1 MSEDAIVVAPE
12 AGPRLEAAA
21 VIDNRGIVTAWSDT
35 AERLLGYDSTESVG
49 KPVWDALAAP
59 LPSTARNSWAA
70 RKAWTA
76 AVQATDRKGH
86 HLPLTVRAQPVTGA
100 EGEPLWIITATV
112 PCGFEGLVGTS
123 DQAWARRR
131 LSIINEAGLRIGST
145 LDLNRTA
152 EELAEV
158 ATDHFADFVTV
169 DLLDAVLH
177 GEEIGPAPP
186 AGRLVFRRAAQ
197 RSVLEGC
204 PEAVVPI
211 GGLHTYPENS
221 PPGLALATGRSFLYH
236 VDEATLRWWAAD
248 APARARTATTFGIHS
263 VLLVPLRARGT
274 NLGMTFICRHRTA
287 DPFDQDDLLMAEDLA
302 SRAAVC
308 VDNARRYTRE
318 RTTAVT
324 LQRSLLPQ
332 RAPEQNALEVATRYI
347 PAGSRAGV
355 GGDWYDV
362 IPLSG
367 ARVAMVVGDV
377 VGHGLQASATMGRL
391 RTAVRTLA
399 DVDLQPDELLTRLDD
414 VVIRLGLEDSAAHD
428 VGQLSQDDGEISAT
442 CLYVVYDPVS
452 CQCTLAS
459 AGHLLPVLVTPDG
472 VVEFPDMPVG
482 PPLGVGGL
490 PFDTTTFALPEGSVI
505 MLYTDGL
512 AEALNRDLDTGQ
524 NLIADVLG
532 NPSQSLEETCDLLL
546 HTLVQGRPT
555 DDIALLLA
563 RTRALDA
570 TQVATWDLAADPAV
584 VAGARRHASH
594 VLAEWDVEDA
604 SFVTEL
610 VVSEL
615 VTNAI
620 RYGGAPIQLRLIRD
634 ASLICE
640 VSDGSGT
647 APHLRRARDFDE
659 GGRGL
664 LLVAHLTDRWGARQ
678 TPAGKIIWAEQAL
691 PATGMA

>member
-1 MSEDAIVVAPE
+1 MSEDASAVTPE

-21 VIDNRGIVTAWSDT
+21 VIDNHGIVTAWSDT
-35 AERLLGYDSTESVG
+35 AERLLGYDSAESVG
-49 KPVWDALAAP
+49 KPVWDVLAAP
-59 LPSTARNSWAA
+59 LPSTAQNSWAA
-70 RKAWTA
+70 RKGWTA
-76 AVQATDRKGH
+76 AAEATHREGH
-86 HLPLTVRAQPVTGA
+86 HLVLTVRAQPVTGA
-100 EGEPLWIITATV
+100 GGEPLWIITATV
-112 PCGFEGLVGTS
+112 PRGFEGLVGIS
-123 DQAWARRR
+123 DQDWARRR

-177 GEEIGPAPP
+177 GEEIGPVPP

-211 GGLHTYPENS
+211 GGLHTYPESS
-221 PPGLALATGRSFLYH
+221 PPGHALATGRSFLYH

-248 APARARTATTFGIHS
+248 SPSRARSATTFGIHS
-263 VLLVPLRARGT
+263 VLLVPLRARGI

-287 DPFDQDDLLMAEDLA
+287 DPFDQDDLLLAEDLA

-318 RTTAVT
+318 RATAVT
-324 LQRSLLPQ
+324 LQRNLLPQ
-332 RAPEQNALEVATRYI
+332 RTPEQTALEVATRYI
-347 PAGSRAGV
+347 PAGSRAGI

-362 IPLSG
+362 IPLAG

-414 VVIRLGLEDSAAHD
+414 VVIRLGQEDSAAHD
-428 VGQLSQDDGEISAT
+428 AGQRSVDGEISAT
-442 CLYVVYDPVS
+442 CLYAVYDPVS

-459 AGHLLPVLVTPDG
+459 AGHLLPVVVTPDG
-472 VVEFPDMPVG
+472 MVEFPDMPVG

-490 PFDTTTFALPEGSVI
+490 PFETTTFALSEGSVL

-512 AEALNRDLDTGQ
+512 AEAPDRDITAGQ
-524 NLIADVLG
+524 NLIEDILG
-532 NPSQSLEETCDLLL
+532 RPSQSLEETCDLLL
-546 HTLVQGRPT
+546 HTLVQRRPS

-570 TQVATWDLAADPAV
+570 TQVATWDLADDPAV
-584 VAGARRHASH
+584 VADARRHASSM
-594 VLAEWDVEDA
+594 LADWGLEDA

-640 VSDGSGT
+640 VSDGSAT

-664 LLVAHLTDRWGARQ
+664 MLVAHLTDRWGARQ
-678 TPAGKIIWAEQAL
+678 TPAGKIIWAEQIL
-691 PATGMA
+691 PPTGML